1 VESSRTAVLEPP
13 EPDRFTSQTSHTPPA
28 KELES
33 QGPEALLARCKPGR
47 DGIRPSQI
55 DLLLQVQKTHGNR
68 AVQRMLQRA
77 HRPLKAVLFSKPHSI
92 TQGTADPGQPV
103 E

>member
-1 VESSRTAVLEPP
+1 LKGHGQEFLQALPRRLQTRPP
-13 EPDRFTSQTSHTPPA
+13 GQRVQKPPA

-47 DGIRPSQI
+47 NGIRPSQI
-55 DLLLQVQKTHGNR
+55 DLLLQVQKSHGNR

-77 HRPLKAVLFSKPHSI
+77 TPPLKAVLFSKPHSI
-92 TQGTADPGQPV
+92 SSGHR
-103 E
+103 